1 MKMQLGKDIVSL
13 TDFARQTRKH
23 TEDLRKHNRPRVLTH
38 NGKAAAVVL
47 SVSAYEDLMHLADE
61 HRLDME
67 LRAAVEAYAEGKRGT
82 PGEIAFHQIRDRAT
96 KRRAS
101 K

>member
-1 MKMQLGKDIVSL
+1 MSMILEKDIVSL

-23 TEDLRKHNRPRVLTH
+23 TAELKKHNRPRVLTH

-47 SVSAYEDLMHLADE
+47 SVNAFDKLMHDAEE
-61 HRLDME
+61 HRLDMR
-67 LRAAVEAYAEGKRGT
+67 LKAAVEAYASGERGQ
-82 PGEIAFHQIRDRAT
+82 PLDQAFAQIRKQAH
-96 KRRAS
+96 KRPAS

>member
-1 MKMQLGKDIVSL
+1 MKILLEQDIVSL

-23 TEDLRKHNRPRVLTH
+23 TGDLKKHNRPRILTH

-47 SVSAYEDLMHLADE
+47 SPSAFEDLMHAADE
-61 HRLDME
+61 HRMDLE
-67 LRAAVEAYAEGKRGT
+67 LRAAVDAYAKGKRGT
-82 PGEIAFHQIRDRAT
+82 RGLLAFQQIRDRAA
-96 KRRAS
+96 KRRSS

>member
-1 MKMQLGKDIVSL
+1 MSMILEKDIVSL

-23 TEDLRKHNRPRVLTH
+23 TAELKKHNRPRVLTH

-47 SVSAYEDLMHLADE
+47 SVSAFDKLMHDAEE
-61 HRLDME
+61 HRLDMR
-67 LRAAVEAYAEGKRGT
+67 LKAAVDAYAAGERGMPLDEAFAQIQKQAHKR
-82 PGEIAFHQIRDRAT
+82 P
-96 KRRAS
+96 AS